1 MPNWWIGVT
10 APSFGDDSLSCR
22 RMELREELGR
32 PFECDLYL
40 NSDKPDVKFG
50 DVLGKEITVSF
61 GLDDSERKLHGYV
74 CALAQLPDDTRRAV
88 YQATVRPWLWFLSRS
103 SNCRIFQDKTVPDIV
118 KAVFRDHGFTDL
130 TDRLAGEYRKREFC
144 VQYRE
149 SDLDFVSRLM
159 EDEGIYYYFTHE
171 ASGHKLVLADDHS
184 SHSEVAGSETI
195 PYFPPGNADRRERSH
210 IFGLRIVHSVQPGAV
225 VLNAYDFTRP
235 KADLL
240 VKRELPKEH
249 AHAKYETYEYLDHYR
264 VRGDGEHYVA
274 ARMEEL
280 ASGHERIHMDANVR
294 ELGAGDLFTLEE
306 YPREDQNRK
315 YLIVAAR
322 YSLAAGGAGVDPYSC
337 QFEVV
342 PAAEPFRVASITPR
356 VRMPGPQT
364 AVVVG
369 KSGEEIWTDEYGRVK
384 VQFMWDRDGKSD
396 ENSSCWVRVAQIW
409 AGNTF
414 GGFQIPRIGEEVIV
428 DFLGGDPDYP
438 IIVGRVYNKDNAVP
452 YPLPGEQTKSGIKTR
467 STKKGTAENFNEL
480 RFEDKKGDE
489 EIYFHAE
496 KNFNRVVEND
506 DSLKVGFEKKD
517 KGDQK
522 IEVYN
527 DQTLTIG
534 AGSKGGSQTIVVYKD
549 RTAEMKTGNDTITI
563 TQGNHKTEITAGKSE
578 TSAMQSIEL
587 KVGGNSIKIDQSGIT
602 LKGIKISVEGS
613 ATAEVK
619 SPMTKVNGDG
629 MVMIQ
634 GGLVKIN

>member
-1 MPNWWIGVT
+1 
-10 APSFGDDSLSCR
+10 
-22 RMELREELGR
+22 
-32 PFECDLYL
+32 
-40 NSDKPDVKFG
+40 
-50 DVLGKEITVSF
+50 
-61 GLDDSERKLHGYV
+61 
-74 CALAQLPDDTRRAV
+74 
-88 YQATVRPWLWFLSRS
+88 
-103 SNCRIFQDKTVPDIV
+103 
-118 KAVFRDHGFTDL
+118 
-130 TDRLAGEYRKREFC
+130 
-144 VQYRE
+144 
-149 SDLDFVSRLM
+149 
-159 EDEGIYYYFTHE
+159 
-171 ASGHKLVLADDHS
+171 
-184 SHSEVAGSETI
+184 
-195 PYFPPGNADRRERSH
+195 
-210 IFGLRIVHSVQPGAV
+210 
-225 VLNAYDFTRP
+225 
-235 KADLL
+235 
-240 VKRELPKEH
+240 
-249 AHAKYETYEYLDHYR
+249 
-264 VRGDGEHYVA
+264 
-274 ARMEEL
+274 
-280 ASGHERIHMDANVR
+280 
-294 ELGAGDLFTLEE
+294 
-306 YPREDQNRK
+306 
-315 YLIVAAR
+315 
-322 YSLAAGGAGVDPYSC
+322 
-337 QFEVV
+337 VV